1 MKHPLTLIVGDS
13 FLASERFKALASEYE
28 KKSPGGFSSQ
38 AFYLKETPLKSVLSQ
53 ARTLPFG
60 VSRQLF
66 RVLEAGQ
73 LKKDDVETLE
83 AYAAHPA
90 PSTDLIFFAE
100 DLDAKSALLAFFQ
113 NTGEVI
119 RIEEGQKLSAS
130 SRLIKE
136 RLQQAGKTMRPEAIR
151 RVEDKA
157 GEYPAFVDSLL
168 TQLISYAGDA
178 AEISLEMLEQFE
190 ENLSSV
196 DIYKLMDAISA
207 GKLQES
213 LTLFNRYLEENEKE
227 FLSFMGLLH
236 WQFRRLW
243 QASVLLEEGASESA
257 VLKKCKVYNPNQSR
271 MFLQQVRAFSRARL
285 EKGIEGLFQLD
296 WALKSG
302 RAEERSG
309 FERWLVELSA

>member
-1 MKHPLTLIVGDS
+1 MKHSLTLIVGDS
-13 FLASERFKALASEYE
+13 FLAAERFKSIALEYE
-28 KKSPGGFSSQ
+28 KKSPGGLSSQ
-38 AFYLKETPLKSVLSQ
+38 TFYLKETPLKTVLSQ

-66 RVLEAGQ
+66 RIMETSQ
-73 LKKDDVETLE
+73 LKKDDVETLQ

-90 PSTDLIFFAE
+90 TSADLIFLTDE
-100 DLDAKSALLAFFQ
+100 MDAKSPVLAFFQ
-113 NTGEVI
+113 SSGEVI
-119 RIEEGQKLSAS
+119 RIEEGQKLTAS

-151 RVEDKA
+151 RVEEKS

-168 TQLISYAGDA
+168 TQLISYAGETP
-178 AEISLEMLEQFE
+178 EISVEMLEQFE

-207 GKLQES
+207 RKLQES
-213 LTLFNRYLEENEKE
+213 LLLFNRYLEENEKE

-243 QASVLLEEGASESA
+243 QASVLLEEGASEA
-257 VLKKCKVYNPNQSR
+257 VILKKCKVYSNQSR
-271 MFLQQVRAFSRARL
+271 PFLQQVRAFSRVRL

-302 RAEERSG
+302 RAEERAG
-309 FERWLVELSA
+309 FERWLVELTA